1 VEKPNLLAISVNL
14 TQSVAP
20 QPHSACV
27 QRISP
32 SWRSQAIG
40 ARTGKRYI
48 LAGTR
53 GSLETRSQT
62 SRLLSG
68 LVSVLIVS
76 SDAQAASLTLGCTG
90 TVTTSNVPKEGVV
103 PDPDKDN
110 VSDYS
115 VVVDLDRHAVF
126 GFWFETPT
134 TGMTVAQTALPI
146 TQAIATGIYFVARR
160 KQSAIGESIY
170 GSVDPIT
177 GAVSAMENKL
187 YPSGNVQTTEWD
199 LHCKPTRP
207 L

>member
-1 VEKPNLLAISVNL
+1 
-14 TQSVAP
+14 
-20 QPHSACV
+20 
-27 QRISP
+27 
-32 SWRSQAIG
+32 
-40 ARTGKRYI
+40 
-48 LAGTR
+48 
-53 GSLETRSQT
+53 LETGSQT
-62 SRLLSG
+62 SRLLSA

-134 TGMTVAQTALPI
+134 TGMTAAQTALPI
-146 TQAIATGIYFVARR
+146 TGASAIGIFYFVARR
-160 KQSAIGESIY
+160 KRSAISESIY

-177 GAVSAMENKL
+177 GVVSAMEIPERQRADHRMGFALQASAPTLGATALRLTKRTKSDELINTTPGEL
-187 YPSGNVQTTEWD
+187 GTIQTLEASGVD
-199 LHCKPTRP
+199 PTGNEIV
-207 L
+207 

>member
-1 VEKPNLLAISVNL
+1 ME
-14 TQSVAP
+14 
-20 QPHSACV
+20 
-27 QRISP
+27 
-32 SWRSQAIG
+32 
-40 ARTGKRYI
+40 TG
-48 LAGTR
+48 
-53 GSLETRSQT
+53 SQT
-62 SRLLSG
+62 SRLLSA

-76 SDAQAASLTLGCTG
+76 SGAQAASLSLECTG
-90 TVTTSNVPKEGVV
+90 TVTTSNVPKDGVV

-134 TGMTVAQTALPI
+134 TGMTAAQTALPI
-146 TQAIATGIYFVARR
+146 TQANATGIYFVARR
-160 KQSAIGESIY
+160 KQSAISESIH

-177 GAVSAMENKL
+177 GAVSAMENRL

>member
-1 VEKPNLLAISVNL
+1 
-14 TQSVAP
+14 
-20 QPHSACV
+20 
-27 QRISP
+27 
-32 SWRSQAIG
+32 
-40 ARTGKRYI
+40 
-48 LAGTR
+48 
-53 GSLETRSQT
+53 LETRSQT
-62 SRLLSG
+62 SRLLSA

-134 TGMTVAQTALPI
+134 TGMTAAQTALPI
-146 TQAIATGIYFVARR
+146 TQANATGIYFVARR